1 MYVSVLEK
9 QAYRLQSSVEAAGDG
24 GIVTVFVFVL
34 VFVFVFVFVFLYM
47 YVFVSEKQVY
57 QKQSSVEATRDEGFV
72 TIYIFTCICVYKYFC
87 IQMCIRV
94 LISVRIYVSVLEREM
109 YQIHSS
115 VEATGDGGIVTVLGG
130 SIHHPYATPIP
141 HTSMHFPIAN
151 ETNCRILKEIIS
163 ASHFPNSSHRAGF
176 PLP

>member
-1 MYVSVLEK
+1 
-9 QAYRLQSSVEAAGDG
+9 
-24 GIVTVFVFVL
+24 
-34 VFVFVFVFVFLYM
+34 
-47 YVFVSEKQVY
+47 
-57 QKQSSVEATRDEGFV
+57 
-72 TIYIFTCICVYKYFC
+72 
-87 IQMCIRV
+87 
-94 LISVRIYVSVLEREM
+94 M

-163 ASHFPNSSHRAGF
+163 GSHLSNSSQGYGDTVQGSPLPKQISLCRIFKNTKYKKKYLKQTLLRDMGTHCRFAPCHRKSPTFLLISTQPLFSCLHFPHNF
-176 PLP
+176 KFYFFL